1 MKKQIIRKFLVSGFV
16 LFFCSCDF
24 MKEEEASENEP
35 QGFTNTL
42 NQSLGGDQG
51 AISEY
56 FYNFEND
63 VNATFFRYNPNLM
76 ANYSTYMDYYSL
88 FGEDPTRMSFRTF
101 PNHLLAM
108 TSADESEFTE
118 RNYIDS
124 LSVADSVV
132 YDSVQMTSTPFKNL
146 ESLEWNLE
154 AEPSLQRYKLVN
166 SDWIVS
172 DTMLF
177 YNDTFDVSAYWAN
190 GRYTIYR

>member
-24 MKEEEASENEP
+24 MKEEEASENET

-76 ANYSTYMDYYSL
+76 ANYNTYMDYYSL
-88 FGEDPTRMSFRTF
+88 FGEDPTRMSLRTF

-124 LSVADSVV
+124 L
-132 YDSVQMTSTPFKNL
+132 
-146 ESLEWNLE
+146 
-154 AEPSLQRYKLVN
+154 
-166 SDWIVS
+166 
-172 DTMLF
+172 
-177 YNDTFDVSAYWAN
+177 
-190 GRYTIYR
+190 